1 MGVLI
6 LKILILFRMIDFK
19 IEKKVILFEL
29 INLVFVFLLNYD
41 GYFFD
46 SILIL
51 LVERLGIKYIVG
63 FIDLYLFWDKVYK
76 S

>member
-6 LKILILFRMIDFK
+6 FKILILFRMIDFK

-29 INLVFVFLLNYD
+29 INLVFVFFLNYD

-63 FIDLYLFWDKVYK
+63 FIDLYLF
-76 S
+76 

>member
-1 MGVLI
+1 MFMGVLI

-63 FIDLYLFWDKVYK
+63 FIDLYLF
-76 S
+76 

>member
-63 FIDLYLFWDKVYK
+63 FIDLYLF
-76 S
+76 

>member
-6 LKILILFRMIDFK
+6 LKILIFFRMIDFK

-63 FIDLYLFWDKVYK
+63 FIDLYLF
-76 S
+76 

>member
-6 LKILILFRMIDFK
+6 FKILILFRMIDFK

-63 FIDLYLFWDKVYK
+63 FIDLYLF
-76 S
+76 

>member
-1 MGVLI
+1 MFMGVLI
-6 LKILILFRMIDFK
+6 LKILILFRIIDFK

-63 FIDLYLFWDKVYK
+63 FIDLYLF
-76 S
+76 